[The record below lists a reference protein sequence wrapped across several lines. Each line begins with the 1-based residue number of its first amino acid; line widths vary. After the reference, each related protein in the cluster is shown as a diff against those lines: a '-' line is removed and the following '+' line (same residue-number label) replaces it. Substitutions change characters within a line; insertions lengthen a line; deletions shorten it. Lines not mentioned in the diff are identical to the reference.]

1 MTKMKVTMNPSFISV
16 IIPTLN
22 EQDNIATTL
31 NYLRSLNS
39 KLELIVVDAGSSD
52 LTCEHAEKLST
63 VIHSKTGRGAQMNA
77 GARKAS
83 GEILWF
89 IHADCQPHADSVQ
102 AINQCMTNE
111 KIVGGGFEYNLDH
124 PGRHFRI
131 VEFFSNFKNR
141 KLQLLFGDMGIF
153 VRREVFERMGGYSE
167 IPLMED
173 MDFNK
178 RLQRYGKIKILPQR
192 INTSARRW
200 IEDGYIVTSIR
211 SWILQTAW
219 ALGAS
224 PTTLARFY
232 KFK

>member
-1 MTKMKVTMNPSFISV
+1 MNTFSISV

-22 EQDNIATTL
+22 EQDNIASTL
-31 NYLRSLNS
+31 NYLRNLNS
-39 KLELIVVDAGSSD
+39 ELELIVADAGSSD
-52 LTCEHAEKLST
+52 STCERAEELST
-63 VIHSKTGRGAQMNA
+63 VIHSKKGRGAQMNA

-83 GEILWF
+83 GDILWF
-89 IHADCQPHADSVQ
+89 IHADCRPHVDSVQ
-102 AINQCMTNE
+102 AINQIMTN
-111 KIVGGGFEYNLDH
+111 KTIVGGGFEYNLDH
-124 PGRHFRI
+124 PGSRFRI
-131 VEFFSNFKNR
+131 VEFFSNYKNR

-173 MDFNK
+173 MDFSK
-178 RLQRYGKIKILPQR
+178 RLQRYGRITILPQR

-200 IEDGYIVTSIR
+200 IEDGYIVNAIR
-211 SWILQTAW
+211 SWLLQTAW